1 MMSIFIITG
10 ISGSGKSVA
19 LHALEDAGYDCVDNL
34 PVNLL
39 ESLVQSLENSGSQK
53 IAVAIDARRGISIQ
67 ELPSI
72 LEKLQNKYSVNVI
85 FLNASTETLVKRF
98 SETRRRH
105 PLSSKN
111 LENAHTSLIEAIDL
125 ERSLLEILSEKAH
138 SIDTS
143 NMRAYALRTWVLDL
157 VEHQPQKL
165 MLLFESF
172 GYKHGLP
179 QDADMVFDMRCIP
192 NPHYDP
198 ALRPLTGNDQAVI
211 DFLDTQEDFHGMY
224 LEIQQ
229 FIQKW
234 LPKYMVDRRSYLTIA
249 IGCTGGQHRSVAMVN
264 KLTQD
269 FRNNP
274 DLLFSGIQ
282 FISRHREL
290 DNLPTKKTT
299 QTNSKDS

>member
-1 MMSIFIITG
+1 MSIFIITG

-39 ESLVQSLENSGSQK
+39 ESLIESLHNSGSEK
-53 IAVAIDARRGISIQ
+53 LAVAIDARRGESIKL
-67 ELPSI
+67 LPDI
-72 LEKLQNKYSVNVI
+72 LTKLKEKHSVNII

-111 LENAHTSLIEAIDL
+111 LDSAEKSLIEAIHL
-125 ERSLLEILSEKAH
+125 ERALLEVLSEKAH

-143 NMRAYALRTWVLDL
+143 NMRAYALRSWVLDL
-157 VEHQPQKL
+157 VDHEPQKL
-165 MLLFESF
+165 TLLFESF

-179 QDADMVFDMRCIP
+179 QDADLVFDMRCIP

-198 ALRPLTGNDQAVI
+198 VLRPLTGNDPAVI
-211 DFLDTQEDFHGMY
+211 QFLDLQTDFHEMY
-224 LEIQQ
+224 LEISK
-229 FIQKW
+229 FLEKW
-234 LPKYMVDRRSYLTIA
+234 LPKYMVDKRSYLNVA

-264 KLTQD
+264 KLAET
-269 FRNNP
+269 FKKNP
-274 DLLFSGIQ
+274 NQIFEGIQ
-282 FISRHREL
+282 FILRHREL
-290 DNLPTKKTT
+290 DNLATKKPL
-299 QTNSKDS
+299 

>member
-1 MMSIFIITG
+1 MSIFIITG

-39 ESLVQSLENSGSQK
+39 ESLIESLHNSGSEK
-53 IAVAIDARRGISIQ
+53 LAIAIDARRGESIKL
-67 ELPSI
+67 LPDI
-72 LEKLQNKYSVNVI
+72 LTKLKEKHSVNVI

-111 LENAHTSLIEAIDL
+111 LDSAEKSLIEAIHL
-125 ERSLLEILSEKAH
+125 ERALLEVLSEKAH

-143 NMRAYALRTWVLDL
+143 NMRAYALRSWVLDL
-157 VEHQPQKL
+157 VDHEPQKL
-165 MLLFESF
+165 TLLFESF

-179 QDADMVFDMRCIP
+179 QDADLVFDMRCIP

-198 ALRPLTGNDQAVI
+198 ILRPLTGNDPAVI
-211 DFLDTQEDFHGMY
+211 QFLDLQTDFHEMY
-224 LEIQQ
+224 LEISK
-229 FIQKW
+229 FLEKW
-234 LPKYMVDRRSYLTIA
+234 LPKYMVDKRSYLNVA

-264 KLTQD
+264 KLTET
-269 FRNNP
+269 FKNNP
-274 DLLFSGIQ
+274 DPVFEGIQ
-282 FISRHREL
+282 FILRHREL
-290 DNLPTKKTT
+290 DNLAPKKTPLEKT
-299 QTNSKDS
+299 L

>member
-1 MMSIFIITG
+1 MSIFIITG

-39 ESLVQSLENSGSQK
+39 ESLIDSLHNSGSEK
-53 IAVAIDARRGISIQ
+53 LAVAIDARRGESIKK
-67 ELPSI
+67 LPDI
-72 LEKLQNKYSVNVI
+72 LAKLQEKHSVNVL

-111 LENAHTSLIEAIDL
+111 LDSAEKSLIEAIHL
-125 ERSLLEILSEKAH
+125 ERTLLEVLSEKAH

-143 NMRAYALRTWVLDL
+143 NMRAYALRSWVLDL
-157 VEHQPQKL
+157 VDHEPQKL
-165 MLLFESF
+165 TLLFESF

-179 QDADMVFDMRCIP
+179 QDADLVFDMRCIP

-198 ALRPLTGNDQAVI
+198 ELRSLTGNDPAVI
-211 DFLDTQEDFHGMY
+211 QFLDLQTDFHEMY
-224 LEIQQ
+224 LEISK
-229 FIQKW
+229 FLEKW
-234 LPKYMVDRRSYLTIA
+234 LPKYMVDKRSYLNVA

-264 KLTQD
+264 KLTES
-269 FRNNP
+269 FKNNSNE
-274 DLLFSGIQ
+274 LFEGIQ

-290 DNLPTKKTT
+290 DNLALKKIV
-299 QTNSKDS
+299 